1 MPKKLAIVIIGAVS
15 FGSYEAGVMDE
26 IIEAIARIYIG
37 KPLMKLVLT
46 STLRF
51 CCGQNLLHLKN

>member
-1 MPKKLAIVIIGAVS
+1 MPKKLAIVISGVVS
-15 FGSYEAGVMDE
+15 LGSYEAGVMDE

-51 CCGQNLLHLKN
+51 WL